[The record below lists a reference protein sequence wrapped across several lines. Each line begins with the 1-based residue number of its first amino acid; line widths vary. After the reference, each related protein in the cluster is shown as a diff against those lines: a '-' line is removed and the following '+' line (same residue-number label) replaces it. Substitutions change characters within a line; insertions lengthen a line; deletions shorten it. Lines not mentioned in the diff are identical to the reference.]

1 MTASELTSL
10 ISSVGFPI
18 AAYLLMFFTLNKSVQ
33 GSIDNMNKM
42 MDSMA
47 DIKHGLLQMSND
59 ITRLSSAIER
69 NNQNNINNSKDR

>member
-1 MTASELTSL
+1 MAAGEIASL

-42 MDSMA
+42 MDSMSE
-47 DIKHGLLQMSND
+47 IKSGMLQMSHE
-59 ITRLSSAIER
+59 ITRLASVIER
-69 NNQNNINNSKDR
+69 NSQPR

>member
-1 MTASELTSL
+1 MDAGEITSL
-10 ISSVGFPI
+10 ISGVGFPI

-47 DIKHGLLQMSND
+47 DIKQGLLTMSHE
-59 ITRLSSAIER
+59 ITRLASVIER
-69 NNQNNINNSKDR
+69 NNTPR